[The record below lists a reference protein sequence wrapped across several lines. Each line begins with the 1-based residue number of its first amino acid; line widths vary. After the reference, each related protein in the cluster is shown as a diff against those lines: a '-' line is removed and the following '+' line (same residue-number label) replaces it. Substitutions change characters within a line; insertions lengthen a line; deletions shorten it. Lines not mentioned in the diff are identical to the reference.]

1 MVVENKHHSYRRQ
14 DNQYGTKQILPETSM
29 IQGMSSS
36 RRLCMVTPSFN
47 MTMKTSA
54 FIRVAYRSPD
64 HMNSK
69 QLRK

>member
-1 MVVENKHHSYRRQ
+1 MSP
-14 DNQYGTKQILPETSM
+14 NQIIPPETSM

-36 RRLCMVTPSFN
+36 RTLCTVTPSFR

-64 HMNSK
+64 HMNNK
-69 QLRK
+69 QHMK

>member
-1 MVVENKHHSYRRQ
+1 
-14 DNQYGTKQILPETSM
+14 M

-36 RRLCMVTPSFN
+36 RMLCVVTPSFN

-64 HMNSK
+64 HINNK